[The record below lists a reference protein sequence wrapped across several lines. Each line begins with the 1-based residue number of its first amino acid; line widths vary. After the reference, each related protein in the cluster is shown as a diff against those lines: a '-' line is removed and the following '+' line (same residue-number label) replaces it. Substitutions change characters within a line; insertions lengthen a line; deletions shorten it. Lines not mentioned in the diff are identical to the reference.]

1 MKALEPM
8 RIAWRE
14 QRRRPGRAIAVGLG
28 FLLAVAS
35 FVGFSLLFRAEHAA
49 EEAVLRRVGGYFVAF
64 SPLPV
69 RGVATP
75 PATLPR
81 ITHADEGFVV
91 GTVLTCLLP
100 QGLADELRRCPGVAE
115 VVPVLQFRMKS
126 PRGPHLFTLGGI
138 DLSRPM
144 AVSRTCCAPS
154 DVIAG
159 VFLGE
164 ATGPEGPGAMLDDGY
179 ASVQEYRVGDRI
191 TIGERT
197 FPVTGIVNTGIRP
210 SRADVYLTWTDA
222 EGVLASRLS
231 EPLGGRTGLFLVEVD
246 SARRQEEAMEAVK
259 RLTGGVNTSYN
270 CFRPAAKVVGLNER
284 AAGIV
289 SGLLYLAAVAF
300 GLKTQFGALVERRR
314 EFGILRAVGWSGR
327 VLGAQLVWETMIPA
341 FFGALAG
348 AALGV
353 GLALAVGVRVLGT
366 VGLPVPLLD
375 GSCLVLRGIVFAL
388 VGSGLIGFVAALLLR
403 RSRPADALRTI

>member
-14 QRRRPGRAIAVGLG
+14 QRRRPGRALAVGLG

-35 FVGFSLLFRAEHAA
+35 FVGFSLLFRAEHAM
-49 EEAVLRRVGGYFVAF
+49 EEATLRRVGGYFVAF

-69 RGVATP
+69 TGIATP
-75 PATLPR
+75 PATIPR
-81 ITHADEGFVV
+81 VRHPDEGFVV
-91 GTVLTCLLP
+91 GTVLTSLLP
-100 QGLADELRRCPGVAE
+100 RSLGEAIRRSPGVAD

-126 PRGPHLFTLGGI
+126 ARDTHLFTLGGI
-138 DLSRPM
+138 DLSRPI
-144 AVSRTCCAPS
+144 AVARTCCAPS
-154 DVIAG
+154 EVTAG
-159 VFLGE
+159 VFLGQ
-164 ATGPEGPGAMLDDGY
+164 ATGTEGPGAMLDNGY

-191 TIGERT
+191 TIGERS

-210 SRADVYLTWTDA
+210 SRSDVYLTWEDA
-222 EGVLASRLS
+222 ARLLAPRLE
-231 EPLGGRTGLFLVEVD
+231 EPLGERTGLFLVEVD
-246 SARRQEEAMEAVK
+246 SASQQEDAMAAVK
-259 RLTGGVNTSYN
+259 RITGGVITSYN

-289 SGLLYLAAVAF
+289 SVLLYISAVLF

-327 VLGAQLVWETMIPA
+327 VLGAQLVWEAVIPA

-348 AALGV
+348 ATLGV
-353 GLALAVGVRVLGT
+353 GAALVAGNQVLGT
-366 VGLPVPLLD
+366 VGLPIPLAEGWWL
-375 GSCLVLRGIVFAL
+375 GLQGIAFAL
-388 VGSGLIGFVAALLLR
+388 AGSGLVGLAAAVLLR
-403 RSRPADALRTI
+403 YSRPADTLRTI